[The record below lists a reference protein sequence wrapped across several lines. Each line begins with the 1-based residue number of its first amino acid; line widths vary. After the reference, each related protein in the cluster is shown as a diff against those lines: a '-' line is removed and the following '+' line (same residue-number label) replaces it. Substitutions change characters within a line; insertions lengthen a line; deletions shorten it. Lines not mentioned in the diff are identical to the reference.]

1 VGERRAGK
9 SPAEVGGLKGPGYL
23 GSLLFALCFSF
34 LNPIFGTPGTPPPP
48 GGGTPNSGWMGP
60 SPTPPHLLGLKRSPY
75 LAINPAG
82 KVPALVL
89 PDGDTIPESEV
100 RPSSELQ

>member
-1 VGERRAGK
+1 MGERRAGK

-23 GSLLFALCFSF
+23 GSLLFALYFPFRPLF
-34 LNPIFGTPGTPPPP
+34 LEPPGPPPP

-60 SPTPPHLLGLKRSPY
+60 GPTPPHLLHLKRSPY